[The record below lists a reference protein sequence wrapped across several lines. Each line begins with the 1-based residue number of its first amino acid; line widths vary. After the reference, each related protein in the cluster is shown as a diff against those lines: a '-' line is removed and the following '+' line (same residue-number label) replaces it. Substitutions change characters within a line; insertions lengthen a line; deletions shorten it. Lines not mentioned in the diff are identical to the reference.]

1 MTDTASRPSFVE
13 IAWPFD
19 ADPPELYCP
28 RSGKI
33 FLDAEGEVEQPG
45 SPYVT
50 FLYLDLVGDFIYLRE
65 DLAERLKDARAALLE
80 EGVEEDDLPS
90 DLEMLEEKVNLGVAP
105 VVFKIA
111 TSGRACG
118 PVSSRIIVGFDL
130 WGEADETDE

>member
-1 MTDTASRPSFVE
+1 MTDSASRPSFVK

-19 ADPPELYCP
+19 AEAPELYCP
-28 RSGKI
+28 RSGKMI
-33 FLDAEGEVEQPG
+33 LDAEGEVEQPG

-65 DLAERLKDARAALLE
+65 DLAERLKDARAALLQ
-80 EGVEEDDLPS
+80 EGVDEDELPS
-90 DLEMLEEKVNLGVAP
+90 DLEMLEEKVDLGVAP
-105 VVFKIA
+105 VVFEIA

-130 WGEADETDE
+130 WSEADAAHE